1 MTEQTSSPAD
11 IQATLDH
18 VVDPYSGACG
28 CMGPQGDEPV
38 CPCAMRNVIRWRGRW
53 VQLKVIGND
62 GPGKGFLD
70 ILKADGYQVQYPTVM
85 LCGFEDGQK
94 IPVIRVV
101 REVTDLS
108 LSEAKNLVEKSLLGP
123 VAIWED
129 ATRDR
134 AALLKHKFEEVG
146 GRIEYQ

>member
-1 MTEQTSSPAD
+1 MTEQTSSPTD

-18 VVDPYSGACG
+18 VVNPYSSACG

-38 CPCAMRNVIRWRGRW
+38 CPCAMRNVIRWGGRW
-53 VQLKVIGND
+53 VQMKVIGND

-70 ILKADGYQVQYPTVM
+70 GLSTDGYDAQYPTVM

-94 IPVIRVV
+94 LHVIRVV

-108 LSEAKNLVEKSLLGP
+108 LSEAKNLVEKSLLRP
-123 VAIWED
+123 VAIEKD
-129 ATRDR
+129 VTRDR